1 MADDEQRIA
10 RLILLRL
17 VAGGEGEAL
26 TRRRVTREEL
36 DAENDARVV
45 DVLAA
50 LVKRRLLVVDD
61 GTVELVHEALLQQ
74 WPRLVAW
81 LEDDAQG
88 RRLHRHL
95 TLAASEWETAGRES
109 SELYRGPRLAAT
121 LEWAD
126 ADDSGTLNRVEGEFL
141 DESRAAATRE
151 VARQRRANRRLRG
164 LLAAALAL
172 LLAAIA
178 GGAVALTE
186 RGTAQ
191 NRETAAI
198 AQRLGA
204 QALAE
209 PRLDRSLL
217 LAREGVNLDGSLAT
231 RSNLLAA
238 LLRAP
243 AALAVLRGAGE
254 RILDDALSPTGRLLA
269 ARSDDGSVTLFDT
282 RTLAPVGLRF
292 ARPGTISYC
301 GAIVRPVRGIAFSP
315 NGGTLAVS
323 DADRKGSELFLLD
336 AGTQRARTALRDRSA
351 VIPDVAFTAAG
362 RTLFTGEAVSCAGGA
377 PDEVIVARRTADGH
391 ELRRSQVI
399 GGGRLVGLADH
410 GRSLLVTSGETRSLL
425 LDARSLKPVRTFPI
439 SGAAAVSPSGERA
452 AFGKDDGSVVLLGL
466 RTGALRP
473 MDRRAAGR
481 VLALA
486 FSPNGQVLATTSDD
500 GTVSVWDV
508 ATARLRERFSGHSG
522 SALGPLF
529 SLDGGTLYTGS
540 IDGSVIVWDVR
551 GERRL
556 GRPFRFDPVAVA
568 GEGPHSPADNASTAV
583 AVSPDNSLFAT
594 SPAPGHVTLWRASDQ
609 AVAAQLAGPFGYVVS
624 LAFSHDGR
632 LLAATGNAPN
642 TAVWNVATRKTV
654 KILRSPV
661 SAGAAGV
668 AFSPDD
674 RLLATS
680 GVGTPTDPAL
690 LRVYVL
696 STGQLIGNVVT
707 RHNTLQDLDFS
718 ADGRLLASAGLDGK
732 ILFWNVTRRA
742 VERTILHHNPILTI
756 RFSPD
761 AKTIATGD
769 LSGNV
774 NFWDAQSGR
783 AVGHTLG
790 GQNGLVGS
798 VAYMDSGR
806 ELVTTSGDGKLR
818 LWDLAT
824 GRLVGSPLPGSTTG
838 GWGTSFPDGTHAISV
853 FSDGTGVIW
862 NLDQSAWA
870 ADACRVAHRNLT
882 RTEWHDLLPQ
892 RRFRPVCP

>member
-1 MADDEQRIA
+1 M
-10 RLILLRL
+10 
-17 VAGGEGEAL
+17 
-26 TRRRVTREEL
+26 TREEL
-36 DAENDARVV
+36 DAENDARVA

-50 LVKRRLLVVDD
+50 LVERRLLVVDD

-81 LEDDAQG
+81 LEEDAQG

-191 NRETAAI
+191 DRETAAI

-238 LLRAP
+238 LLRGP

-362 RTLFTGEAVSCAGGA
+362 RTLFTGEAVSCAGG
-377 PDEVIVARRTADGH
+377 RRP
-391 ELRRSQVI
+391 
-399 GGGRLVGLADH
+399 
-410 GRSLLVTSGETRSLL
+410 TR
-425 LDARSLKPVRTFPI
+425 
-439 SGAAAVSPSGERA
+439 
-452 AFGKDDGSVVLLGL
+452 
-466 RTGALRP
+466 
-473 MDRRAAGR
+473 
-481 VLALA
+481 
-486 FSPNGQVLATTSDD
+486 
-500 GTVSVWDV
+500 
-508 ATARLRERFSGHSG
+508 
-522 SALGPLF
+522 
-529 SLDGGTLYTGS
+529 
-540 IDGSVIVWDVR
+540 
-551 GERRL
+551 
-556 GRPFRFDPVAVA
+556 
-568 GEGPHSPADNASTAV
+568 
-583 AVSPDNSLFAT
+583 
-594 SPAPGHVTLWRASDQ
+594 
-609 AVAAQLAGPFGYVVS
+609 
-624 LAFSHDGR
+624 
-632 LLAATGNAPN
+632 
-642 TAVWNVATRKTV
+642 
-654 KILRSPV
+654 
-661 SAGAAGV
+661 
-668 AFSPDD
+668 
-674 RLLATS
+674 
-680 GVGTPTDPAL
+680 
-690 LRVYVL
+690 
-696 STGQLIGNVVT
+696 
-707 RHNTLQDLDFS
+707 
-718 ADGRLLASAGLDGK
+718 
-732 ILFWNVTRRA
+732 
-742 VERTILHHNPILTI
+742 
-756 RFSPD
+756 
-761 AKTIATGD
+761 
-769 LSGNV
+769 
-774 NFWDAQSGR
+774 
-783 AVGHTLG
+783 
-790 GQNGLVGS
+790 
-798 VAYMDSGR
+798 
-806 ELVTTSGDGKLR
+806 
-818 LWDLAT
+818 
-824 GRLVGSPLPGSTTG
+824 
-838 GWGTSFPDGTHAISV
+838 
-853 FSDGTGVIW
+853 
-862 NLDQSAWA
+862 
-870 ADACRVAHRNLT
+870 
-882 RTEWHDLLPQ
+882 
-892 RRFRPVCP
+892 